1 MITNKTKDQLILSA
15 IKASKNAYAPYSNYS
30 VGAALLSES
39 GEIFTGVNVEN
50 AAFPSSICAERVAIT
65 KAVSEGHQRFVLLA
79 VVTKQGGMP
88 CGACRQVISE
98 FSSNLPIVVGDFE
111 GNIVQETTISSL
123 LPYSFGAEDLKIE

>member
-65 KAVSEGHQRFVLLA
+65 KAISEGKQRFVLLA

-123 LPYSFGAEDLKIE
+123 LPYSFGAEDLKTE